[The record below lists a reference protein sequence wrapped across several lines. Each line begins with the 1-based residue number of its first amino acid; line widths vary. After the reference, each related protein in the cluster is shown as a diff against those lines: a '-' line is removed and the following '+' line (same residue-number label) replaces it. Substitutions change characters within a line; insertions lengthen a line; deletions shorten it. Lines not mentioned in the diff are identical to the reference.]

1 MSGVRV
7 LVTRPQPG
15 ADQTVARL
23 ASLGYKPL
31 LLPLTQAV
39 PLAQPL
45 PEFSPQFVAAT
56 SPQAFHHL
64 SPELR
69 EMLAAIP
76 AIVTGEGTAAAARSA
91 GFVNVQASGGNVSG
105 LLDALGSLPAQNAD
119 VLYLAGRIRRPEL
132 ELFLQGHARHTGL
145 IEVYDT
151 VSVSYTTEKLREI
164 GGDAVINAVLITS
177 VETVGAL
184 AAIADQNF
192 RQAIDQSTFICLSP
206 RIAEAARS
214 AFSNRVLVSAE
225 PTGDSLMARLA
236 DSIGCG

>member
-1 MSGVRV
+1 MTGIRV

-23 ASLGYKPL
+23 ARLGFEPL
-31 LLPLTQAV
+31 LLPLTRTV
-39 PLAQPL
+39 PLAQAL
-45 PEFSPQFVAAT
+45 PDFSPQLVAAT

-69 EMLAAIP
+69 NMLAAIP

-91 GFVNVQASGGNVSG
+91 GFVEVQASGGNVSG

-132 ELFLQGHARHTGL
+132 ELFLQNHARRTGL

-151 VSVSYTTEKLREI
+151 ISVSYSTDNLRKI
-164 GGDAVINAVLITS
+164 AGDGAIHAVLITS

-184 AAIADQNF
+184 AAISDQEF
-192 RQAIDQSTFICLSP
+192 HQAIDKSKFICLSA
-206 RIAEAARS
+206 RIAEAAQS
-214 AFSNRVLVSAE
+214 AFPNRVLVSAE
-225 PTGDSLMARLA
+225 PTGDSLMATLA
-236 DSIGCG
+236 GSIGSR